1 MVFSKGIDS
10 APPEQT
16 SPADDVAIRLVLQ
29 GDKEAFRFLVE
40 AHQDYLFSMLRRT
53 ITDPT
58 VARELS
64 QECFIRAYR
73 HLAQFR
79 FESSFRTWLVRIA
92 LNCTRSYFSSR
103 TYAESLRRV
112 AWEESQVEQLLP
124 TDVYDPLMVVSLK
137 RAIAALPNE
146 LREVILLCGLE
157 QYSYEETADVLEI
170 PVGTVR
176 SRLHRAREQLRTLY
190 HASSQEDG

>member
-1 MVFSKGIDS
+1 MVFSKDRDS
-10 APPEQT
+10 VPPEQQ
-16 SPADDVAIRLVLQ
+16 SPSDDVTIRRVLQ
-29 GDKEAFRFLVE
+29 GDTEAFRFLVE
-40 AHQDYLFSMLRRT
+40 AHQDYLFSMLLRT

-103 TYAESLRRV
+103 AYAERLRQV
-112 AWEESQVEQLLP
+112 TWEESQIERLLP
-124 TDVYDPLMVVSLK
+124 SDVYDPLMVVSLK

-146 LREVILLCGLE
+146 LREVLLLCGLQ

-176 SRLHRAREQLRTLY
+176 SRLHRAREQLRSLY
-190 HASSQEDG
+190 HASSEEDV